1 MSLKSWWRWIREWL
15 RQRAPLHID
24 SAAPDDADTL
34 AAIHAACFAH
44 DWNAEEIAALLRDGN
59 VIGLVA
65 RRTGLFGRRRAIG
78 FLLLR
83 TAADEA
89 EVLTIAVDPRRRRLG
104 CGRKLLEA
112 GLRRLYR
119 DRIDALFLEVEA
131 GNQPALALYRR
142 LGFTQVGERR
152 GYYGHSDGTSSAALV
167 MRVELVR
174 SKRR

>member
-1 MSLKSWWRWIREWL
+1 MSLASWWDRMV
-15 RQRAPLHID
+15 QRAPLVID
-24 SAAPDDADTL
+24 TAVPDDADAL
-34 AAIHAACFAH
+34 AGVHATSFAH

-59 VIGLVA
+59 VIGFVA
-65 RRTGLFGRRRAIG
+65 RRATAFGRRRAVG
-78 FLLLR
+78 LLLLR

-89 EVLTIAVDPRRRRLG
+89 EVLTLAVDPRLRRLG
-104 CGRKLLEA
+104 CGLKLMEA

-119 DRIDALFLEVEA
+119 DRITALFLEVEA

-152 GYYGHSDGTSSAALV
+152 GYYGHPDGTSSTALV
-167 MRVELVR
+167 MRVDLTR